1 MTSEMIQRKAELLEI
16 KSKYK
21 DLTFAEMLEL
31 SILEL
36 IEEEESEYI
45 GPITISKS

>member
-1 MTSEMIQRKAELLEI
+1 MTSQMIERKAELLEI

-31 SILEL
+31 SILEQ
-36 IEEEESEYI
+36 IEEAECANI
-45 GPITISKS
+45 G

>member
-1 MTSEMIQRKAELLEI
+1 MTNQMIERKAELIAI

-36 IEEEESEYI
+36 IEESE
-45 GPITISKS
+45 